1 DEEFDSE
8 SDASGSQDS
17 APANSSL
24 RGALAELAK
33 LEPSSQQAIEED
45 AALGAL
51 NAAMANLPESQR
63 SALLLCHFQGFS
75 NKEAATI
82 AGLSVRALESLM
94 ARAKRNLR
102 LQLEANLYEQ

>member
-1 DEEFDSE
+1 
-8 SDASGSQDS
+8 
-17 APANSSL
+17 
-24 RGALAELAK
+24 
-33 LEPSSQQAIEED
+33 
-45 AALGAL
+45 
-51 NAAMANLPESQR
+51 ESQR

>member
-1 DEEFDSE
+1 
-8 SDASGSQDS
+8 
-17 APANSSL
+17 
-24 RGALAELAK
+24 
-33 LEPSSQQAIEED
+33 
-45 AALGAL
+45 
-51 NAAMANLPESQR
+51 MANLSESQR
-63 SALLLCHFQGFS
+63 SALLLCHFQDFS

>member
-1 DEEFDSE
+1 
-8 SDASGSQDS
+8 
-17 APANSSL
+17 
-24 RGALAELAK
+24 
-33 LEPSSQQAIEED
+33 
-45 AALGAL
+45 
-51 NAAMANLPESQR
+51 MATLPESQR

-75 NKEAATI
+75 NQEAATI